1 MSLSFPFRHSLWPW
15 QEIYNRPKSHLVW
28 STVRSAS
35 DQWFALMLM
44 LHFSLI
50 ATQMRRMSPPLDSGT
65 GEKKSFTD
73 FFISYKA
80 TIFRN
85 ARWAA
90 DAHEFI
96 PYLLGELALVP
107 QWIALGESMCQCHIV
122 QHNASR
128 NYILQ
133 TFLPDVVSRHCL
145 LAFSH
150 CCSIWWSTSVHFF
163 FAEGQLPRW

>member
-1 MSLSFPFRHSLWPW
+1 MIKSEISQWSVVCFNAYASLQSDCHSNAEGLWVPLL
-15 QEIYNRPKSHLVW
+15 ILVP
-28 STVRSAS
+28 V
-35 DQWFALMLM
+35 Q
-44 LHFSLI
+44 
-50 ATQMRRMSPPLDSGT
+50 
-65 GEKKSFTD
+65 KSFTD

-80 TIFRN
+80 TTFRN

-128 NYILQ
+128 NYISQ
-133 TFLPDVVSRHCL
+133 TFLPDAASRRCL

-150 CCSIWWSTSVHFF
+150 CCSIWWSTSMHFF
-163 FAEGQLPRW
+163 SPKGSSQGDRVGK